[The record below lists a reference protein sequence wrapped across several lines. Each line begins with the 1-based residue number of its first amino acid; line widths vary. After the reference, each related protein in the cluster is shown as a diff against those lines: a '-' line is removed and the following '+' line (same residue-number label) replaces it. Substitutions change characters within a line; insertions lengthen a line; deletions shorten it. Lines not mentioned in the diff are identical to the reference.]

1 LLWHK
6 TIGSGP
12 EKVIAVHGWFG
23 DHRAYAPMFGLLDTS
38 RCTWAFVDIRGY
50 GNSRNLDG
58 AYSIEEIAQ
67 DAVRLAD
74 ELGWRDFHVVG
85 HSMGGK
91 AAQKIAIDAG
101 PRVRSV
107 AAITPVPAVALP
119 FDNDTFAFFAS
130 ACESD
135 EAARAIIALSTGN
148 RLSAG
153 WVANTLRR
161 ARETSR
167 PEAFRNYM
175 RSFIRDDL
183 SAGAATVT
191 APILILAGEHDG
203 GVPADMLR
211 AMVPALFPHARIELI
226 GNAGHYPMEETPIW
240 LTTRLEQFIAEAR

>member
-1 LLWHK
+1 MLWHK
-6 TIGSGP
+6 TIGTGP
-12 EKVIAVHGWFG
+12 EKVIAVHGWFA
-23 DHRAYAPMFGLLDTS
+23 DHRAYAAMFDLLDQS

-67 DAVRLAD
+67 DAVQLAD
-74 ELGWRDFHVVG
+74 ALGWRDFHVVG

-101 PRVRSV
+101 PRVQSV
-107 AAITPVPAVALP
+107 AAITPVPAIALP
-119 FDNDTFAFFAS
+119 FDDDTFAFFAS
-130 ACESD
+130 ACEGN
-135 EAARAIIALSTGN
+135 EAALAIIAQSTGN
-148 RLSAG
+148 RLSRS
-153 WVANTLRR
+153 WVANTLAR

-183 SAGAATVT
+183 SAGAATVA

-211 AMVPALFPHARIELI
+211 AVVPALFPHAEIELI
-226 GNAGHYPMEETPIW
+226 ANAGHYPMEETPIW
-240 LTTRLEQFIAEAR
+240 LVTRLEQFIAEGR